1 MEENRVKYAVERFKE
16 ELSVLN
22 KTIWEAAEIKYEE
35 YRSEAA
41 VIEVLRKHG
50 FQIEEQVADIPT
62 AFRAVY
68 GSGRPVIGILAE
80 YDALDGLSQQADCL
94 EKKPRPE
101 TRYGHG
107 CGHNLLGTAVVAAA
121 LDLKDYLKK
130 YPGRG
135 TVIVYGCPAE
145 EGGSGKTIMAGAGV
159 FDEIDA
165 AITWHPCTIN
175 ASMGCSMLANC
186 QAYFR
191 FHGKSSHAGNAPE
204 KGRSALDAVELMD
217 VGVNFLREHM
227 EMTDRIHY
235 AVLNTGGT
243 SPNVVQSEAEVLY
256 LVRSRT
262 NAGVKELYER
272 VCDVAK
278 GAALMTDT
286 TVEIEFDKACSN
298 VIPNLPLGKLAYETM
313 VKLGPPEYTEEEKDY
328 VKKYHDLVGQ
338 EAVWN
343 DDGAVPHYDMELR
356 KKLVKEHPMAD
367 FILPYKMVSM
377 PGTGSSDMGDVSQIA
392 PLIQIE
398 TACFT
403 QGAQPHSW
411 LWVTQGTSSFA
422 EKGMMF
428 AGQVMSDMTKRLLED
443 PELLEEAK
451 ADFKKRTGGKPYICP
466 IPAGEGP
473 LARRKRRM
481 EAEKARQGAEIGA
494 VEKDD
499 AEAGHTGE
507 KAGENNG

>member
-1 MEENRVKYAVERFKE
+1 MNGGIRVKYAVEKYRD
-16 ELSVLN
+16 ELHTLN
-22 KTIWEAAEIKYEE
+22 RMIWEAAEIKYEE

-41 VIEVLRKHG
+41 VIAVLRKNG
-50 FQIEEQVADIPT
+50 FQIEEQVAEIPT
-62 AFRAVY
+62 AFRAEY
-68 GSGRPVIGILAE
+68 GSGRPVIGLLAE

-94 EKKPRPE
+94 EKKSRPE
-101 TRYGHG
+101 TGHGHG

-121 LDLKDYLKK
+121 LDLKEYLDEH
-130 YPGRG
+130 PGAG

-159 FDEIDA
+159 FGEIDVA
-165 AITWHPCTIN
+165 VTWHPCTIN

-262 NAGVKELYER
+262 NAGVKELYAR
-272 VCDVAK
+272 VCDVAR

-286 TVEIEFDKACSN
+286 VVDIEFDKACSN
-298 VIPNLPLGKLAYETM
+298 VVPNLPLGKLAYETM
-313 VKLGPPEYTEEEKDY
+313 VKLGPPEYTEEERRY
-328 VKKYHDLVGQ
+328 VKKYHELVGQ
-338 EAVWN
+338 DAVWN
-343 DDGAVPHYDMELR
+343 DDGAVPHYDMEHR

-411 LWVTQGTSSFA
+411 LWVTQGMSSFA
-422 EKGMMF
+422 EKGMLF
-428 AGQVMSDMTKRLLED
+428 AGQVMSDMTKRLFED
-443 PELLEEAK
+443 PELLEQAK
-451 ADFKKRTGGKPYICP
+451 EDFRKRTGGRPYICP
-466 IPAGEGP
+466 IPKGEGP
-473 LARRKRRM
+473 LARKKRRQ
-481 EAEKARQGAEIGA
+481 EQINKETETSGEEKGTAEIRT
-494 VEKDD
+494 DR
-499 AEAGHTGE
+499 
-507 KAGENNG
+507 KAGESHD

>member
-1 MEENRVKYAVERFKE
+1 MEECGVKYEVEKYKD
-16 ELSVLN
+16 ELHALN
-22 KTIWEAAEIKYEE
+22 GTIWEAAEIKYEE

-41 VIEVLRKHG
+41 VIAVLRDHG

-68 GSGRPVIGILAE
+68 GSGKPVIGLLAE

-101 TRYGHG
+101 TTHGHG

-121 LDLKDYLKK
+121 LDLKEYLDE
-130 YPGRG
+130 YPGAG

-165 AITWHPCTIN
+165 AVTWHPCTIN

-262 NAGVKELYER
+262 NEGVKELYER
-272 VCDVAK
+272 VCDVAR

-286 TVEIEFDKACSN
+286 TVDIEFDKACSN
-298 VIPNLPLGKLAYETM
+298 VVPNLPLGKLAYETM
-313 VKLGPPEYTEEEKDY
+313 VKLGPPEYTDEEREY

-338 EAVWN
+338 NAVWN

-411 LWVTQGTSSFA
+411 LWVTQGMSSFA

-428 AGQVMSDMTKRLLED
+428 AGQVMSDMTKRLFEE
-443 PELLEEAK
+443 PELLEQAK
-451 ADFKKRTGGKPYICP
+451 EDFKKRTGGRPYICP
-466 IPAGEGP
+466 IPKGEGP
-473 LARRKRRM
+473 LMRKKRQQERM
-481 EAEKARQGAEIGA
+481 NDGEAENQA
-494 VEKDD
+494 
-499 AEAGHTGE
+499 AG
-507 KAGENNG
+507 KAGESHD